1 MKTDITTRE
10 DVNTLVRTFYNA
22 IRAHEVLAP
31 FFETA
36 ITDWDEHIEKLTDF
50 WEASLFLK
58 TKYYGNPLQAHIKVD
73 KTNDHTITQEH
84 FGLWLNLWINTVD
97 TLFKGDYAENAK
109 GKARKMAT
117 FMYMNIFM
125 ARSSS

>member
-58 TKYYGNPLQAHIKVD
+58 TKRVPREMQLQS
-73 KTNDHTITQEH
+73 
-84 FGLWLNLWINTVD
+84 
-97 TLFKGDYAENAK
+97 
-109 GKARKMAT
+109 RKLKIYS
-117 FMYMNIFM
+117 FHCPH
-125 ARSSS
+125 